1 MYEEYWGLKEKP
13 FRNTPNPKYLYIS
26 EDHEEAL
33 TRLLYAV
40 AERKGGLLLTGDY
53 GCGKTLL
60 SRVLLREL
68 SPVRYEMAIVASPN
82 LSPTEFLQEVLYQ
95 FGVSF
100 RAGARKVGSPEGP
113 DGPATKRELR
123 HRLEAFL
130 DACERTGRH
139 PVLLVDEAQMV
150 SDAETLEEM
159 RLLLNYQHDDRF
171 LLTLLLA
178 GQPELR
184 GIIDRVP
191 QFKQRLTLRYHLG
204 PLSQTGVPL
213 YVRHRMARAGA
224 SAEVFTPDAERAI
237 HAATRGVPR
246 EINSLGDLALLV
258 GCGRS
263 AREIGPE
270 LVWEVA
276 RDLAA

>member
-1 MYEEYWGLKEKP
+1 MYEQYWGLKEKP
-13 FRNTPNPKYLYIS
+13 FRNTPNPRYLYIS
-26 EDHEEAL
+26 EGHEEAL

-68 SPVRYEMAIVASPN
+68 SPERYEMAIVASPN
-82 LSPTEFLQEVLYQ
+82 LSPMEFLQEVLYQ
-95 FGVSF
+95 FGVGS
-100 RAGARKVGSPEGP
+100 RAGA
-113 DGPATKRELR
+113 TKSELR
-123 HRLEAFL
+123 HRFEAFVK
-130 DACERTGRH
+130 ACERLGRH

-150 SDAETLEEM
+150 REAETLEEM
-159 RLLLNYQHDDRF
+159 RLLLNLQRDDRF
-171 LLTLLLA
+171 LLTFVLA

-184 GIIDRVP
+184 GIVDGVP

-204 PLSQTGVPL
+204 PLGETEVPL

-224 SAEVFTPDAERAI
+224 GRAVFTAEAERAV
-237 HAATRGVPR
+237 HSATRGVPR
-246 EINSLGDLALLV
+246 EINALGDMALLV
-258 GCGRS
+258 GYGRG
-263 AREIGPE
+263 AREIDAD
-270 LVWEVA
+270 LVWDVA

>member
-1 MYEEYWGLKEKP
+1 MYEGYWGLDEKP
-13 FRNTPNPKYLYIS
+13 FRNTPNPRYLYIS
-26 EDHEEAL
+26 EGHEEAL

-60 SRVLLREL
+60 SRVLLMEL
-68 SPVRYEMAIVASPN
+68 SPERYEMAIVASPN

-95 FGVSF
+95 FGVGAC
-100 RAGARKVGSPEGP
+100 AG
-113 DGPATKRELR
+113 ATKRELR
-123 HRLEAFL
+123 HRFEAFVHN
-130 DACERTGRH
+130 CERAGRH
-139 PVLLVDEAQMV
+139 PVLLVDEAQMAG
-150 SDAETLEEM
+150 DRETLEEM
-159 RLLLNYQHDDRF
+159 RLLLNLQRDDSF
-171 LLTLLLA
+171 LLTLVLA

-184 GIIDRVP
+184 AIIDRVP

-204 PLSQTGVPL
+204 PLSQAEVPL

-224 SAEVFTPDAERAI
+224 KRAIFTPEAERAI
-237 HAATRGVPR
+237 HAATGGVPR

-258 GCGRS
+258 GCGRG
-263 AREIGPE
+263 AREIGPDF
-270 LVWEVA
+270 VWEIA